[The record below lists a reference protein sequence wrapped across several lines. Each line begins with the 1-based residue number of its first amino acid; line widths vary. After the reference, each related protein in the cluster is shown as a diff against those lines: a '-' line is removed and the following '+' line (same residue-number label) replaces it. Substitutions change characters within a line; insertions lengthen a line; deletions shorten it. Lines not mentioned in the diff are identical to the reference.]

1 MDVENHKYVYLADN
15 VTVDAS
21 KEAGQSYL
29 KEIRVRMAGNK
40 YVAHVLRQ
48 GGSQDP
54 RIKRVARLLEQLNG
68 QEQAMCDFC
77 VEVFDT
83 CARNPVRYVGFDPHL
98 DNLMKKLRRAA
109 DYADEFGKRILLWVE
124 HLRITGSV
132 LSDTASR
139 SLESSLPIQRD
150 MTLGIVWSAAM
161 ACPAKIRPPGPGS
174 LPYHPQGA
182 PNPEEK
188 AFRPYVDGKPVPL
201 LEQNYY
207 SGDLRPVNW
216 RFDPDVRAPS
226 PYCKFFRFNGP
237 YFRPNKPLHPRNLNT
252 FFMPESAVNIW
263 HYYMRRYNQVENN
276 FKATGRLPTRN
287 EEEEAEH
294 QVQQKLYGV
303 HLAASS
309 GENYDIF
316 SIVNKV
322 DHYETI
328 EKSTEAYVFV
338 KPGTQE
344 RQVNFGDGTGRFKP
358 EDLNR
363 AMKICETGERHSVPT
378 VDHGKW
384 LEMDRKIEHLE
395 AP

>member
-161 ACPAKIRPPGPGS
+161 ACPAKIRPPGPSS
-174 LPYHPQGA
+174 LPYHPKGA

-188 AFRPYVDGKPVPL
+188 EFRRYIDGKPAPL
-201 LEQNYY
+201 LEKNPQTGNLQPLNWRWDP
-207 SGDLRPVNW
+207 DLRYPT
-216 RFDPDVRAPS
+216 
-226 PYCKFFRFNGP
+226 PYNKFFRFDGP
-237 YFRPNKPLHPRNLNT
+237 YFSPHKAQYPFKWNEFYLPR
-252 FFMPESAVNIW
+252 SAVLIW
-263 HYYMRRYNQVENN
+263 KYYTTRYNQVEEN
-276 FKATGRLPTRN
+276 FINTGRLPVRDKKK
-287 EEEEAEH
+287 EEEH
-294 QVQQKLYGV
+294 QAQQKYE
-303 HLAASS
+303 LAHNEPI
-309 GENYDIF
+309 ENATDP
-316 SIVNKV
+316 
-322 DHYETI
+322 
-328 EKSTEAYVFV
+328 YVWT
-338 KPGTQE
+338 KPGTSE
-344 RQVNFGDGTGRFKP
+344 RQVNFGDGTGKFKP

-363 AMKICETGERHSVPT
+363 AMKICETGQRHSVPT
-378 VDHGKW
+378 IDAGIYLV
-384 LEMDRKIEHLE
+384 LDRKIENSDASEEETLGQGDQ
-395 AP
+395 